1 MEHLKKQNLQHAIM
15 PVEVFALRK
24 RRTSSQNMCYR
35 LLRFTA
41 ESALHVTLPSSSCL
55 FTLVLLLLLLL
66 LKHAFLAVGK
76 VLIILLSR
84 NF

>member
-1 MEHLKKQNLQHAIM
+1 MEHLKKQNLQHAVM

-41 ESALHVTLPSSSCL
+41 ESALHVTFPSSSCL
-55 FTLVLLLLLLL
+55 FSLVDSCIEHLL
-66 LKHAFLAVGK
+66 VQ
-76 VLIILLSR
+76 LIDTS
-84 NF
+84 NHV